1 MKVFINF
8 VMGVWKIIFFEVFSC
23 WVNMV
28 SFLGYVFCCYF
39 FFNGLN
45 FGVLFIFK
53 KLKIFWIVGYVNK

>member
-39 FFNGLN
+39 FFYGLN
-45 FGVLFIFK
+45 FGGLFIF
-53 KLKIFWIVGYVNK
+53 

>member
-28 SFLGYVFCCYF
+28 SFLRYVFCCYF
-39 FFNGLN
+39 FFMDWILV
-45 FGVLFIFK
+45 FYLFFK
-53 KLKIFWIVGYVNK
+53 S